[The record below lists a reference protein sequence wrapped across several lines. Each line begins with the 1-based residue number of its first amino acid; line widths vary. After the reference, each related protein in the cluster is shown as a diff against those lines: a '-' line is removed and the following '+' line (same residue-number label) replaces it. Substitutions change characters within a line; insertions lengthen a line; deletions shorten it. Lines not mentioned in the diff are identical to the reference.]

1 MDHRSLTGDIDGN
14 SEQTIG
20 LAREI
25 VRYLSRKIVQPS
37 LMLDW
42 FRINYDCGS
51 TCHSLSPAAVGK
63 ITLEK

>member
-1 MDHRSLTGDIDGN
+1 MGTP
-14 SEQTIG
+14 EQTIG

-25 VRYLSRKIVQPS
+25 VRYLSRKIIQPS

-42 FRINYDCGS
+42 FRINYELWQY
-51 TCHSLSPAAVGK
+51 CHSLSPAAVGK